1 MKQETINKTVLL
13 ALVAIISLLF
23 LTMIQQ
29 FLVAI
34 FMAAVFAAMTHPV
47 YAKLTEWLGGR
58 RYLASLISLLLLL
71 IVVLI
76 PIVIL
81 TMVFIGQA
89 VNVSQSLTP
98 IIVNFLKEPGSFQDV
113 LEKLPFYEE
122 LIPYEDQVTTQI
134 ASAVEALGKILVSQI
149 STIAFGTVQFLFIT
163 IVFFYTLFFFLI
175 DGSKVVH
182 TVLYYLPLRDHDER
196 LMLHKFTSV
205 TQAMVVGT
213 LLIGI
218 LQGALAGIAFA
229 IAGVSNAVF
238 WGIVMAVLSIIPGIG
253 SALVW
258 VPASIVLIAQG
269 SLGAG
274 IGLIVFCVL
283 VVGSIDNLL
292 RPVLVG
298 KHTDMH
304 ELMIFFGTLGGLFMF
319 GMAGL
324 LIGPLIASLFI
335 TIWEIYGEAFKDS
348 LPAVHIDADARP
360 ARQQPAQGRSSQ
372 ENSAHWNPAQP
383 SAAMA
388 VNNDTEEAR
397 SPEAI
402 RDTERHGHSGAEET
416 ARPSDDPAPDDPTAA
431 PKTNS

>member
-1 MKQETINKTVLL
+1 MKQETINKAVLL
-13 ALVAIISLLF
+13 ALVAVISLLF
-23 LTMIQQ
+23 LTMIQP

-47 YAKLTEWLGGR
+47 YARLTRWLGDR
-58 RYLASLISLLLLL
+58 QYLASLISLIMLLV
-71 IVVLI
+71 VVLI

-89 VNVSQSLTP
+89 VNVGQSMTP
-98 IIVNFLKEPGSFQDV
+98 IIVNFLKEPASFKEV
-113 LEKLPFYEE
+113 LEELPFYEE

-134 ASAVEALGKILVSQI
+134 AGAVEALGKILVSQI
-149 STIAFGTVQFLFIT
+149 SSIALGTVQFLFVI
-163 IVFFYTLFFFLI
+163 IIFLYTLFFFLI

-182 TVLYYLPLRDHDER
+182 AVLYYLPLRDHDER
-196 LMLHKFTSV
+196 LMLSKFTSV

-213 LLIGI
+213 LLIGV
-218 LQGALAGIAFA
+218 LQGTLAGIAFA
-229 IAGVSNAVF
+229 VTGVPNAVF
-238 WGIVMAVLSIIPGIG
+238 WGTVMAVLSIIPGIG

-258 VPASIVLIAQG
+258 MPASIVLIAQD
-269 SLGAG
+269 SMGAG
-274 IGLIVFCVL
+274 IGLMVFCAL
-283 VVGSIDNLL
+283 VVGSVDNLL

-348 LPAVHIDADARP
+348 LPP
-360 ARQQPAQGRSSQ
+360 
-372 ENSAHWNPAQP
+372 
-383 SAAMA
+383 
-388 VNNDTEEAR
+388 
-397 SPEAI
+397 PE
-402 RDTERHGHSGAEET
+402 
-416 ARPSDDPAPDDPTAA
+416 
-431 PKTNS
+431 

>member
-1 MKQETINKTVLL
+1 MKQDTINKAVLL
-13 ALVAIISLLF
+13 ALVAVISLLF

-47 YAKLTEWLGGR
+47 YAKLGLWLGGR

-71 IVVLI
+71 VVVLI

-81 TMVFIGQA
+81 TMIFIGQA
-89 VNVSQSLTP
+89 VNVGQSLTP
-98 IIVNFLKEPGSFQDV
+98 IVVNFLKEPGSFQEV
-113 LEKLPFYEE
+113 LEKIPFYEE
-122 LIPYEDQVTTQI
+122 LIPYEDQVTNQI
-134 ASAVEALGKILVSQI
+134 ASAVEALGKLLVSQI
-149 STIAFGTVQFLFIT
+149 STIALGTVQFLFVT
-163 IVFFYTLFFFLI
+163 IVFLYTLFFFLI
-175 DGSKVVH
+175 DGSKVIH
-182 TVLYYLPLRDHDER
+182 AILYYLPLRDHDER
-196 LMLHKFTSV
+196 LMLNKFTSV

-229 IAGVSNAVF
+229 IAGVPNAVF
-238 WGIVMAVLSIIPGIG
+238 WGTVMAVLSIIPGVG

-269 SLGAG
+269 SFGAG
-274 IGLIVFCVL
+274 IGLILFCVL

-348 LPAVHIDADARP
+348 LPAVHIQAGTAQQPPSDQAP
-360 ARQQPAQGRSSQ
+360 SQQQPAAMTKHNEAKPKPSSKTPS
-372 ENSAHWNPAQP
+372 NSDKSDIDSNGGNDISDSEASTNPIDKAT
-383 SAAMA
+383 
-388 VNNDTEEAR
+388 TE
-397 SPEAI
+397 
-402 RDTERHGHSGAEET
+402 
-416 ARPSDDPAPDDPTAA
+416 
-431 PKTNS
+431 PKLP

>member
-1 MKQETINKTVLL
+1 MKQDTINKAVLL
-13 ALVAIISLLF
+13 ALVAVISLLF

-47 YAKLTEWLGGR
+47 YAKLRLWLGGR

-71 IVVLI
+71 VVVLI

-81 TMVFIGQA
+81 TMIFIGQA
-89 VNVSQSLTP
+89 VNVGQSLTP
-98 IIVNFLKEPGSFQDV
+98 IVVNFLKEPGSFQEV
-113 LEKLPFYEE
+113 LEKIPFYEE
-122 LIPYEDQVTTQI
+122 LIPYEDQVTNQI
-134 ASAVEALGKILVSQI
+134 ASAVEALGKLLVSQI
-149 STIAFGTVQFLFIT
+149 STIALGTVQFLFVT
-163 IVFFYTLFFFLI
+163 IVFLYTLFFFLI
-175 DGSKVVH
+175 DGSKVIH
-182 TVLYYLPLRDHDER
+182 AILYYLPLRDHDER
-196 LMLHKFTSV
+196 LMLNKFTSV

-229 IAGVSNAVF
+229 IAGVPNAVF
-238 WGIVMAVLSIIPGIG
+238 WGTVMAVLSIIPGVG

-269 SLGAG
+269 SFGAG
-274 IGLIVFCVL
+274 IGLILFCVL

-348 LPAVHIDADARP
+348 LPAVHIQAGTAQQPPSDQAP
-360 ARQQPAQGRSSQ
+360 SQQQPAAMTKHNEAKPKPSSKTPS
-372 ENSAHWNPAQP
+372 NSDKSDIDSNGGNDISDSEASTNPIDKAT
-383 SAAMA
+383 
-388 VNNDTEEAR
+388 TE
-397 SPEAI
+397 
-402 RDTERHGHSGAEET
+402 
-416 ARPSDDPAPDDPTAA
+416 
-431 PKTNS
+431 PKLP

>member
-1 MKQETINKTVLL
+1 MKQDTINKAVLL
-13 ALVAIISLLF
+13 ALVAVISLLF

-47 YAKLTEWLGGR
+47 YAKLRLWLGGR

-71 IVVLI
+71 VVVLI

-81 TMVFIGQA
+81 TMIFIGQA
-89 VNVSQSLTP
+89 VNVGQSLTP
-98 IIVNFLKEPGSFQDV
+98 IVVNFLKEPGSFQEV
-113 LEKLPFYEE
+113 LEKIPFYEE
-122 LIPYEDQVTTQI
+122 LIPYEDQVTNQI
-134 ASAVEALGKILVSQI
+134 ASAVEALGKLLVSQI
-149 STIAFGTVQFLFIT
+149 STIALGTVQFLFVT
-163 IVFFYTLFFFLI
+163 IVFLYTLFFFLI
-175 DGSKVVH
+175 DGSKVIH
-182 TVLYYLPLRDHDER
+182 AILYYLPLRDHDER
-196 LMLHKFTSV
+196 LMLNKFTSV

-229 IAGVSNAVF
+229 IAGVPNAVF
-238 WGIVMAVLSIIPGIG
+238 WGTVMAVLSIIPGVG

-269 SLGAG
+269 SFGAG
-274 IGLIVFCVL
+274 IGLILFCVL

-348 LPAVHIDADARP
+348 LPAVHIQAGTAQQP
-360 ARQQPAQGRSSQ
+360 PSNQAPSQQQPAAMTKHNEAKPKPSSKTPS
-372 ENSAHWNPAQP
+372 NSDKSDIDSNGGNDISDSEASTNPIDKAT
-383 SAAMA
+383 
-388 VNNDTEEAR
+388 TE
-397 SPEAI
+397 
-402 RDTERHGHSGAEET
+402 
-416 ARPSDDPAPDDPTAA
+416 
-431 PKTNS
+431 PKLP

>member
-1 MKQETINKTVLL
+1 MKQDTINKAVLL
-13 ALVAIISLLF
+13 ALVAVISLLF

-34 FMAAVFAAMTHPV
+34 FMAAVFAAMSHPV
-47 YAKLTEWLGGR
+47 YAKLRLWLGGR
-58 RYLASLISLLLLL
+58 SYLASLISLLLLL

-89 VNVSQSLTP
+89 VNVGQSLTP
-98 IIVNFLKEPGSFQDV
+98 IVVNFLKEPGSFQEV
-113 LEKLPFYEE
+113 LEKIPFYEA
-122 LIPYEDQVTTQI
+122 LIPYEDQVTNQI
-134 ASAVEALGKILVSQI
+134 ASAVEALGKLLVSQI
-149 STIAFGTVQFLFIT
+149 STIALGTVQFLFVT
-163 IVFFYTLFFFLI
+163 IVFLYTLFFFLI
-175 DGSKVVH
+175 DGGKVVH
-182 TVLYYLPLRDHDER
+182 AILYYLPLRDHEER

-229 IAGVSNAVF
+229 VVGLPNAVF
-238 WGIVMAVLSIIPGIG
+238 WGTVMAVLSIIPGVG

-258 VPASIVLIAQG
+258 VPASIVLLAQG
-269 SLGAG
+269 SFGAG
-274 IGLIVFCVL
+274 IGLVLFCVL

-348 LPAVHIDADARP
+348 LPAVHLQADVAQDRAP
-360 ARQQPAQGRSSQ
+360 SQQQPTTMTNQNALKAKPNPPSKTLNNDHRSERSDS
-372 ENSAHWNPAQP
+372 EESTNPPDEATTKPQP
-383 SAAMA
+383 S
-388 VNNDTEEAR
+388 
-397 SPEAI
+397 
-402 RDTERHGHSGAEET
+402 
-416 ARPSDDPAPDDPTAA
+416 
-431 PKTNS
+431 

>member
-1 MKQETINKTVLL
+1 MKQDTINKAVLL
-13 ALVAIISLLF
+13 ALVAVISLLF

-47 YAKLTEWLGGR
+47 YAKLRLWLGGR

-71 IVVLI
+71 VVVLI

-81 TMVFIGQA
+81 TMIFIGQA
-89 VNVSQSLTP
+89 VNVGQSLTP
-98 IIVNFLKEPGSFQDV
+98 IVVNFLKEPGSFQEV
-113 LEKLPFYEE
+113 LEKIPFYEE
-122 LIPYEDQVTTQI
+122 LIPYEDQVTNQI
-134 ASAVEALGKILVSQI
+134 ASAVEALGKLLVSQI
-149 STIAFGTVQFLFIT
+149 STIALGTVQFLFVT
-163 IVFFYTLFFFLI
+163 IVFLYTLFFFLI
-175 DGSKVVH
+175 DGSKVIH
-182 TVLYYLPLRDHDER
+182 AILYYLPLRDHDER
-196 LMLHKFTSV
+196 LMLNKFTSV

-229 IAGVSNAVF
+229 IAGVPNAVF
-238 WGIVMAVLSIIPGIG
+238 WGTVMAVLSIIPGVG

-269 SLGAG
+269 SFGAG
-274 IGLIVFCVL
+274 IGLILFCVL

-335 TIWEIYGEAFKDS
+335 TIWEIYGEAFKDRP
-348 LPAVHIDADARP
+348 PAVHIQAGTAQQP
-360 ARQQPAQGRSSQ
+360 PSNQAPSQQQPAAMTKHNEAKPKPSSKTPS
-372 ENSAHWNPAQP
+372 NSDKSDIDSNGGNDISDSEASTNPIDKAT
-383 SAAMA
+383 
-388 VNNDTEEAR
+388 TE
-397 SPEAI
+397 
-402 RDTERHGHSGAEET
+402 
-416 ARPSDDPAPDDPTAA
+416 
-431 PKTNS
+431 PKLP